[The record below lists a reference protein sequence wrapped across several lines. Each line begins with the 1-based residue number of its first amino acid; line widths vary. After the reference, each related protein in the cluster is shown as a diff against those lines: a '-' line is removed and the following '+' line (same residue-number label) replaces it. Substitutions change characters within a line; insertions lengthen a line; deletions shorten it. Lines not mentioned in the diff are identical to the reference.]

1 MKKLKLLF
9 ALLLSIVSLS
19 VFGQKQLELKD
30 TVSGKVKVFKI
41 GQTVRYKGLED
52 TDFEKVKI
60 QNITAT
66 TIVFY
71 LPNEDESSPVKEV
84 PLSEIKSFQKAT
96 TVHNVTRVIGGL
108 LMVGGA
114 YSMASSTALADNS
127 GNSTGTY
134 LGLGAGM
141 LAVGVIPYLIKPKT
155 YVFGETHTAK
165 IR

>member
-1 MKKLKLLF
+1 MKKLHLFF
-9 ALLLSIVSLS
+9 ALILSIASLS
-19 VFGQKQLELKD
+19 AFGQKQLELKD
-30 TVSGKVKVFKI
+30 TTSGKLKVFKI
-41 GQTVRYKGLED
+41 GQTIRYKGLED

-71 LPNEDESSPVKEV
+71 LPDEDESSPVREV
-84 PLSEIKSFQKAT
+84 PLSEIKSIQKAT
-96 TVHNVTRVIGGL
+96 TIHNVTRVIGGL

-114 YSMASSTALADNS
+114 YTMASSGALAGDDGS
-127 GNSTGTY
+127 AGTY
-134 LGLGAGM
+134 IGLGAGM

-155 YVFGETHTAK
+155 YVLGETHTAQ

>member
-1 MKKLKLLF
+1 MKKLKLIF
-9 ALLLSIVSLS
+9 ALFLSFASLS

-30 TVSGKVKVFKI
+30 TTSGKLKVFKI
-41 GQTVRYKGLED
+41 GQTIRYKGLED

-71 LPNEDESSPVKEV
+71 LPDEDEGSPVREV
-84 PLSEIKSFQKAT
+84 PLSEIKSIQKAT
-96 TVHNVTRVIGGL
+96 TIHNVTRLIGGL

-114 YSMASSTALADNS
+114 YTIASSGALADNS
-127 GNSTGTY
+127 GGSTGGY

-141 LAVGVIPYLIKPKT
+141 LVVGVIPYLIKPKV
-155 YVFGETHTAK
+155 YVLGVTHMAR
-165 IR
+165 IL

>member
-1 MKKLKLLF
+1 MKKTTTIFVLLF
-9 ALLLSIVSLS
+9 NLVCAAA
-19 VFGQKQLELKD
+19 FAQKQLELKD

-41 GQTVRYKGLED
+41 GQTIRYKGLED

-71 LPNEDESSPVKEV
+71 LPDEDEGSPVREV
-84 PLSEIKSFQKAT
+84 ALSEIKSFQKAT
-96 TVHNVTRVIGGL
+96 TIHNITRVLGGV

-114 YSMASSTALADNS
+114 YYMASSSALADTN
-127 GNSTGTY
+127 GGSTGAY
-134 LGLGAGM
+134 LGIGAGM
-141 LAVGVIPYLIKPKT
+141 LAVGVIPYLIKPKV
-155 YVFGETHTAK
+155 YVLGETHTAT

>member
-1 MKKLKLLF
+1 MKKTTTIFVLLF
-9 ALLLSIVSLS
+9 NLVCAAA
-19 VFGQKQLELKD
+19 FGQKQLELKD

-41 GQTVRYKGLED
+41 GQTIRYKGLED
-52 TDFEKVKI
+52 TDYEKVKI

-71 LPNEDESSPVKEV
+71 LPDEDESSPVREV
-84 PLSEIKSFQKAT
+84 ALSDIKSIQKAT
-96 TVHNVTRVIGGL
+96 TIHNITRVIGGL

-141 LAVGVIPYLIKPKT
+141 LIVGVIPYLIKPKV
-155 YVFGETHTAK
+155 YVLGETHTAR

>member
-1 MKKLKLLF
+1 MKKLQLFF
-9 ALLLSIVSLS
+9 ALLLSIASLS

-41 GQTVRYKGLED
+41 GQSVRYKGLED

-71 LPNEDESSPVKEV
+71 LPDEDESSPVREV

-96 TVHNVTRVIGGL
+96 TIHNITRVIGGL
-108 LMVGGA
+108 FMLGGA
-114 YSMASSTALADNS
+114 YSMASSAALADNS

-134 LGLGAGM
+134 IGLGAGM
-141 LAVGVIPYLIKPKT
+141 LVVGVIPYLIKPKT
-155 YVFGETHTAK
+155 YVLGETHTAR

>member
-1 MKKLKLLF
+1 MKKITTIFVLLF
-9 ALLLSIVSLS
+9 NLACAAA
-19 VFGQKQLELKD
+19 FAQKQLELKD
-30 TVSGKVKVFKI
+30 TTSGKVKVFKI
-41 GQTVRYKGLED
+41 GQTIRYKGLED

-71 LPNEDESSPVKEV
+71 LPDEDETSPIREI
-84 PLSEIKSFQKAT
+84 PLSEIKSIQKAT
-96 TVHNVTRVIGGL
+96 TIHNVTRVIGGF

-114 YSMASSTALADNS
+114 YTMASSSALADNGS
-127 GNSTGTY
+127 GSTGGY

-141 LAVGVIPYLIKPKT
+141 VAVGVIPYLIKPKV
-155 YVFGETHTAK
+155 YVLGETHTAR